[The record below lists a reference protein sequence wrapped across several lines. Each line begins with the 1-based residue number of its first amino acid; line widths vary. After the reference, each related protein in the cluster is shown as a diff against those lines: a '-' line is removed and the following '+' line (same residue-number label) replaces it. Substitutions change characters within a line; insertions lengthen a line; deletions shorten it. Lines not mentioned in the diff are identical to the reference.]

1 MMIIERIYSDHEGL
15 VFFIISVLFCG
26 IYLFENMK

>member
-15 VFFIISVLFCG
+15 LFFHNFSAILWNIF
-26 IYLFENMK
+26 I